1 MFTKSKKT
9 KIIAEIALTHNGNF
23 NKALDLISKCKNAGA
38 DYVKLQTH
46 FARFES
52 SKDEKFRK
60 GFNFNEK
67 NRYMYWK
74 KREFTPKE
82 WKKLFLFSKK
92 IKIKFLSSPFSVE
105 AFNVLKKI
113 GLNTWKISSGEFFSE
128 SLINEILKTK
138 DQIILS
144 TGLANLNEIDKLIKK
159 IKKNG
164 NDLTVLQCTTKYPTK
179 LEYVGLNVAKYFKKK
194 FKVKNG
200 ISDHSGTIYPSIE
213 SIKNEFDI
221 IEVHVEEKNNV
232 KFKGPDTDS
241 SLTFEELK
249 IITNAHNSFKKLNK
263 KLNKNK
269 ITKSLL
275 PNKTLFTKSICTK
288 VKINKGDKITMDNV
302 CFKKPNIGIP
312 EGKINYI
319 LNYKFNKDIDSNKI
333 VKWTDIE
340 IK

>member
-1 MFTKSKKT
+1 METKSKKT

-23 NKALDLISKCKNAGA
+23 NKAINLISKCKDAGA

-46 FARFES
+46 FAKFES

-60 GFNFNEK
+60 GFNFKEK
-67 NRYMYWK
+67 NRYLYWK
-74 KREFTPKE
+74 KREFTPRE

-105 AFNVLKKI
+105 AFDILKKI
-113 GLNTWKISSGEFFSE
+113 GLNTWKISSGEFFSK
-128 SLINEILKTK
+128 SLIDKILKTK
-138 DQIILS
+138 DKIILS
-144 TGLANLNEIDKLIKK
+144 TGLANLNEINKLIKI

-179 LEYVGLNVAKYFKKK
+179 LENVGLNVAKYFKKK
-194 FKVKNG
+194 LKVKNG

-213 SIKNEFDI
+213 AIKNEFDMV
-221 IEVHVEEKNNV
+221 EVHVEEKDNS
-232 KFKGPDTDS
+232 KLKGPDTES

-249 IITNAHNSFKKLNK
+249 IITNAHSSFKKLNK

-269 ITKSLL
+269 ISKTLL
-275 PNKTLFTKSICTK
+275 SYKTLFTKSICTK
-288 VKINKGDKITMDNV
+288 VKITKGDKISMDNI

-312 EGKINYI
+312 ENKIDRI
-319 LNYKFNKDIDSNKI
+319 LKYRFNKNIDSNKI
-333 VKWTDIE
+333 VKWGDIK